1 MSEKDLAEELER
13 LKAENKK
20 LKQKLKP
27 KESYVL
33 EQVELFDQVFNLLQE
48 FPAKENVDEDG
59 MKYFFVRK
67 PRKKKDSEKKDF
79 EEKDPEE
86 LVFKLNLFVK
96 HLMEYKVRLNKKIS
110 EEKKKTRLSMDIA
123 SLISSLQEGRVKRPR
138 RAGKGIDTKPTK
150 KPKTKAKK
158 GKEKPDL
165 PNHPEVEMKAK
176 LKPLTQRDVKDLIAS
191 TPEDATA
198 EQIAEDL
205 KTIEQME
212 VESNPAVRSMTIEE
226 ASEKAGGK
234 DWQKNGPSF
243 G

>member
-67 PRKKKDSEKKDF
+67 PRKKKDSEKKDS
-79 EEKDPEE
+79 EE

-110 EEKKKTRLSMDIA
+110 EDKMNTRLSMDIA

-138 RAGKGIDTKPTK
+138 KAGKGIDTKPTK

-191 TPEDATA
+191 TPEDATS

-212 VESNPAVRSMTIEE
+212 VESNPAVRSVTIEE
-226 ASEKAGGK
+226 ETAEKAGGK